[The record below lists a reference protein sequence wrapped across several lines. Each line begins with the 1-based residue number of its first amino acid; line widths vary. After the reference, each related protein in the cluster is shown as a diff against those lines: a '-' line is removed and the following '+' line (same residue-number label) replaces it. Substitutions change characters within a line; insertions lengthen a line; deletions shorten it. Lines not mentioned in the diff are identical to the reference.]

1 MPAMRILDSSGDTV
15 IEWTLDDPASIAR
28 ATAVFDQLTAECKI
42 PFAVPPGARAG
53 DAEQI
58 RSFDPALDA
67 DIVWVRPVQ
76 GG

>member
-1 MPAMRILDSSGDTV
+1 MRILDSSGDTV
-15 IEWTLDDPASIAR
+15 IEWSLDDPTSVDLAS
-28 ATAVFDQLTAECKI
+28 ATFDQLTAEAKI

-53 DAEQI
+53 EAEQI
-58 RSFDPALDA
+58 RRFDPALDA

>member
-15 IEWTLDDPASIAR
+15 IEWSLDDPSSIELAS
-28 ATAVFDQLTAECKI
+28 ATFDQLTSEAKI

-58 RSFDPALDA
+58 RRFDPALDA